1 MQETKEDIVRNGGVI
16 STLLSIAVVRLIA
29 QFLVFNI
36 IVNKLLT
43 VIRDF
48 NEKDK
53 MSLEKKKEK
62 KPQPKINSK

>member
-1 MQETKEDIVRNGGVI
+1 M

-43 VIRDF
+43 EIRDY
-48 NEKDK
+48 NEKMK
-53 MSLEKKKEK
+53 VKKEK
-62 KPQPKINSK
+62 KLKHKT